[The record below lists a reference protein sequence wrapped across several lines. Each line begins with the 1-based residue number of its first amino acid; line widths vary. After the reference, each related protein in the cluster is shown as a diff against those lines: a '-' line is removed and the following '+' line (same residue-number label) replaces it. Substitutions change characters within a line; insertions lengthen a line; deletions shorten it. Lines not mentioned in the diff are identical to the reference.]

1 MSITTVKVFMSLALL
16 CVAATPIHCVA
27 QGKDPE
33 AVARQAQI
41 DADLAKS
48 KIERLEEDQI
58 SAGVVQDEATVET
71 NARNREIESAEE
83 EEAQAERRRIEAD
96 RAEK

>member
-1 MSITTVKVFMSLALL
+1 MSMTTRKVFMILAFL
-16 CVAATPIHCVA
+16 CVTASASYCVA

-58 SAGVVQDEATVET
+58 SAGVVQDEATAET
-71 NARNREIESAEE
+71 NARNREIDSAEE
-83 EEAQAERRRIEAD
+83 EEAQAERRRIAAE
-96 RAEK
+96 RAE

>member
-1 MSITTVKVFMSLALL
+1 MSNTTVKVFMSLALL
-16 CVAATPIHCVA
+16 CVATTASHCVA

-58 SAGVVQDEATVET
+58 SSGVVQDEATVEIS
-71 NARNREIESAEE
+71 ARNREIASAEE
-83 EEAQAERRRIEAD
+83 EVAQAERRRIEAE